1 MLMNYSPKFTYTSWK
16 NNREME
22 SDHGFKGF
30 VLRSGPYFIY
40 YSLHVMQSQLRRVTE
55 RFHTINFAVVDRR
68 TKELLMD
75 IQHKGDFGWAGVRL
89 LGGKR
94 FRAIDAMQEAVRQDL
109 LSGPNNF
116 RSINIID
123 ENNPNPEFDFA
134 RSQILLG
141 AYEEWQTLPM
151 CMQTS
156 RRTSVFH
163 VVLKL
168 PNTGFKSLAEPNTIV
183 DLGRKLQGRFYK
195 NTGLNRSVRFR
206 QLNIGAQFCPAGAA
220 GGFFYTD
227 PDGKEIRPGPSPTS
241 VRQFVKPGFNFVLN
255 GRFEA
260 VDTWTGLHFKGARG
274 FFSDHGYGIDPDRN

>member
-1 MLMNYSPKFTYTSWK
+1 MLMNYTPKFTYTSWK

-22 SDHGFKGF
+22 SDRGFKGF
-30 VLRSGPYFIY
+30 VLRSGPYLLY
-40 YSLHVMQSQLRRVTE
+40 YSLHVAQSSLRRVSV
-55 RFHTINFAVVDRR
+55 RFHTINFAVVDRK

-89 LGGKR
+89 LGGKT
-94 FRAIDAMQEAVRQDL
+94 FRAINPAEAVIEQEL

-116 RSINIID
+116 RSINIIA
-123 ENNPNPEFDFA
+123 ENSPNPEFFF
-134 RSQILLG
+134 RSQILIG

-156 RRTSVFH
+156 SRTSIFH

-168 PNTGFKSLAEPNTIV
+168 PNTAFKSLAEPNTIV
-183 DLGRKLQGRFYK
+183 NLGKKTRGRFYRS
-195 NTGLNRSVRFR
+195 TGLNRSLRFR
-206 QLNIGAQFCPAGAA
+206 RLNIGAQHCPEGAA

-227 PDGKEIRPGPSPTS
+227 QFGKEIRSGPGPNS

-255 GRFEA
+255 GRYEA